1 MKRIIL
7 GILTIVLLSGC
18 SATYNLKIEDN
29 KFIEGINT
37 EFDND
42 VLKEYGDGYYFFDD
56 EFKQNAFFTPN
67 NDNYNSSKENID
79 IDVKQND
86 KSFIVNTN
94 YIYSD
99 NNFDD
104 AYLLNY
110 CFDVHKFTNGANYYE
125 LAIGGKFHCQYSA
138 DKIDLIITTDYAVTN
153 TNAKVKDNKY
163 IWTLT
168 NDNNEDVD
176 IYIRM
181 LKETSKDKFLSKFKI
196 YCSIIFAVLILI
208 SLIIYVKHKKKND

>member
-67 NDNYNSSKENID
+67 NDNYNSSNLTIKE
-79 IDVKQND
+79 
-86 KSFIVNTN
+86 F
-94 YIYSD
+94 YY
-99 NNFDD
+99 
-104 AYLLNY
+104 Y
-110 CFDVHKFTNGANYYE
+110 C
-125 LAIGGKFHCQYSA
+125 
-138 DKIDLIITTDYAVTN
+138 
-153 TNAKVKDNKY
+153 
-163 IWTLT
+163 
-168 NDNNEDVD
+168 
-176 IYIRM
+176 
-181 LKETSKDKFLSKFKI
+181 
-196 YCSIIFAVLILI
+196 
-208 SLIIYVKHKKKND
+208 